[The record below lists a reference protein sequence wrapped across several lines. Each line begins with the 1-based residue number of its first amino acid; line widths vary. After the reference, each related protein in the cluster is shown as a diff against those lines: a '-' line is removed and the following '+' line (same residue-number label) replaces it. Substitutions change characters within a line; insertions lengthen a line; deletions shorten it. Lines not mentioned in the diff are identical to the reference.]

1 MRRTILYS
9 VHGLPISGHDGVL
22 RTQMRL
28 RRHFFWEGMLD
39 DCKRW
44 VKSCL
49 YCQRRKRPK
58 PKRNGL
64 TQSLGAL
71 RPFEMVSFD
80 IVGRLPGTNNGN
92 EYLLTVID
100 HFTRYPLAIPIP
112 NRSIATVVSALHTHL
127 ISVFG
132 PPRVLLSDC
141 ERSFVSKV
149 TEGCLAL
156 LGTRKINTTGYQSQA
171 NGSVERFHRYLNA
184 ALTIAS
190 NAHKNDWDQ
199 HVDSVLFAYRTSIC
213 LATGFTP
220 FRLLFGREA
229 TAPSDLLY
237 NVNPRQLAE
246 EASRNISVSESMQSA
261 MKHTRRQQLKV
272 HLANK
277 ARRDKT
283 RRRVTFQPGD
293 LVLFFDHTYDTEG
306 VSKFQWLYSGP
317 HLIERKCAQSD
328 NLYWVRRTDKDKKS
342 RLEKVNVNRLC
353 LADTDFGPVGP
364 PLGWGKDL
372 GQLRNQPVQVP
383 EAAPDSNNF
392 NTVVGDM
399 VALRMESAPNEP
411 LPFAVGEVIQRKESK
426 IVVHWFGQARQNAS
440 MLGIWKKGYVDTSDN
455 RRYYHDR
462 KLHKNHLLYT
472 STLSESKLDIEDIL
486 CQPFLLTNRNKIPP
500 SILRAISRDETV
512 DWNLPSECINALFV
526 QTTQQ

>member
-1 MRRTILYS
+1 LT
-9 VHGLPISGHDGVL
+9 
-22 RTQMRL
+22 
-28 RRHFFWEGMLD
+28 

-44 VKSCL
+44 VKLCL

-58 PKRNGL
+58 PKKNGL
-64 TQSLGAL
+64 TQSLGAM

-80 IVGRLPGTNNGN
+80 IVGRLPETNNGN

-306 VSKFQWLYSGP
+306 VSKFQWLYFGP

-328 NLYWVRRTDKDKKS
+328 NLYWTRRTDTVKQKKNCLEKEKS
-342 RLEKVNVNRLC
+342 R
-353 LADTDFGPVGP
+353 D
-364 PLGWGKDL
+364 
-372 GQLRNQPVQVP
+372 
-383 EAAPDSNNF
+383 
-392 NTVVGDM
+392 
-399 VALRMESAPNEP
+399 
-411 LPFAVGEVIQRKESK
+411 
-426 IVVHWFGQARQNAS
+426 
-440 MLGIWKKGYVDTSDN
+440 
-455 RRYYHDR
+455 
-462 KLHKNHLLYT
+462 
-472 STLSESKLDIEDIL
+472 
-486 CQPFLLTNRNKIPP
+486 
-500 SILRAISRDETV
+500 
-512 DWNLPSECINALFV
+512 
-526 QTTQQ
+526 